1 MKLSQEIIVSTFFM
15 NKKSTICYYPERP
28 SAKFIDTAVT
38 MTKQFFFGLLF
49 VMLVITFED
58 VNNSTIAICKKCHIY
73 SSS

>member
-38 MTKQFFFGLLF
+38 MTKQFFFWF
-49 VMLVITFED
+49 V
-58 VNNSTIAICKKCHIY
+58 ICYASDYI
-73 SSS
+73 